1 MSANE
6 VGSEDAT
13 GVARAPKTAKVPFRL
28 EVVIIP
34 VSDVDRSKKFYANLG
49 WRLDADFAFDNGF
62 RVVQF
67 TPPGSACSVQFGSK
81 ITPASPGSAQS
92 LYLIVSDIE
101 AAREE
106 LAALGVDVSDVFHPA
121 APGAQF
127 QSNGASGRVSGSA
140 PNHATYSSFATF
152 RDPDGNSWLLQE
164 ITNRLPGR
172 IDPGVT
178 SFGSTTELATAM
190 RRASVA
196 HGEHEK
202 RIGAADPNWPDWYS
216 AYMAAEQAGTELPK

>member
-6 VGSEDAT
+6 VGSNDAT
-13 GVARAPKTAKVPFRL
+13 GVARAPKTARVPLKL

-81 ITPASPGSAQS
+81 VTSASPGSAQS

-101 AAREE
+101 AARGE
-106 LAALGVDVSDVFHPA
+106 LAAFGVDVSAVFHPTI
-121 APGAQF
+121 PGAQF
-127 QSNGASGRVSGSA
+127 QPNGTSGRVSGPA

-172 IDPGVT
+172 IESDVT
-178 SFGSTTELATAM
+178 SFMSIPDLASAF
-190 RRASVA
+190 RRAAAA

-202 RIGAADPNWPDWYS
+202 RIGAADANWPDWYA
-216 AYMAAEQAGTELPK
+216 AYMAAEQSGTELPK